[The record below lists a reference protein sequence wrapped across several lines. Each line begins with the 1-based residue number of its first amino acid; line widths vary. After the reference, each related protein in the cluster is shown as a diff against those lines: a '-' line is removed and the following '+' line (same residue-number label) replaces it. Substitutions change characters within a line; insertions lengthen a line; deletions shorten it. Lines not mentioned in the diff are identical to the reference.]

1 MGQTERDDRP
11 EAVRRRFLG
20 PFETEVSG
28 ARGSAMIDNL
38 MEWADAVLWYK
49 VGAAGVLHMGEH
61 PPC

>member
-1 MGQTERDDRP
+1 MGP
-11 EAVRRRFLG
+11 L
-20 PFETEVSG
+20 ETEVSG